1 MDTMDQKAL
10 KTRKLKLI
18 IIAVLAAVV
27 IFLVGIWAI
36 SIATNAGIGYHPIEN
51 PEVANIEGHQNG
63 VESTSPANSYNP
75 AVVEP
80 APTAP
85 TTPTAPTAPNAPT
98 APTTQAAN
106 PAIPS
111 PAHAPVATN
120 MPTTGPAEVVF
131 SALMLGVV
139 AYLAALN
146 VKFAREKRA

>member
-51 PEVANIEGHQNG
+51 PEVANTEGHQNG
-63 VESTSPANSYNP
+63 VEPTSPANSYNP
-75 AVVEP
+75 VVVEP

-85 TTPTAPTAPNAPT
+85 TTPTA
-98 APTTQAAN
+98 QAAN

-111 PAHAPVATN
+111 PTHAPVATN

>member
-51 PEVANIEGHQNG
+51 PEVANTEGHQNG
-63 VESTSPANSYNP
+63 VEPTSPANSYNP
-75 AVVEP
+75 VVVEP
-80 APTAP
+80 APNVP
-85 TTPTAPTAPNAPT
+85 TTPTT
-98 APTTQAAN
+98 PTTQATN

>member
-51 PEVANIEGHQNG
+51 PEVANTDDHQNG
-63 VESTSPANSYNP
+63 VEPTSPANSYNP
-75 AVVEP
+75 VVVEP
-80 APTAP
+80 
-85 TTPTAPTAPNAPT
+85 APNAPT

-111 PAHAPVATN
+111 PAHAPVAAN

>member
-51 PEVANIEGHQNG
+51 PEVANTEGHQNG
-63 VESTSPANSYNP
+63 VEPTSPANSYNP
-75 AVVEP
+75 VVVEP
-80 APTAP
+80 
-85 TTPTAPTAPNAPT
+85 APNAPT
-98 APTTQAAN
+98 APTAQAAN

-131 SALMLGVV
+131 SAFMLGVV

>member
-36 SIATNAGIGYHPIEN
+36 SIATNAGIGYQPIEN
-51 PEVANIEGHQNG
+51 PEVANTEDHQNG
-63 VESTSPANSYNP
+63 VEPTSPANSYNP
-75 AVVEP
+75 VVVEP
-80 APTAP
+80 AP
-85 TTPTAPTAPNAPT
+85 NAST

-111 PAHAPVATN
+111 PAHTPVATN

-131 SALMLGVV
+131 SAFMLGVV

>member
-10 KTRKLKLI
+10 KTRQLKLI

-51 PEVANIEGHQNG
+51 PEVANTDDHQNG
-63 VESTSPANSYNP
+63 VEPTSPANSYNP
-75 AVVEP
+75 VVVEP
-80 APTAP
+80 APN
-85 TTPTAPTAPNAPT
+85 TPTASN
-98 APTTQAAN
+98 APTTQTTN
-106 PAIPS
+106 PAITS

>member
-36 SIATNAGIGYHPIEN
+36 SIATNAGIGYQPIEN
-51 PEVANIEGHQNG
+51 PEVANTEDHQNG
-63 VESTSPANSYNP
+63 VEPTSPANSYNP
-75 AVVEP
+75 VVVEP
-80 APTAP
+80 APNAP
-85 TTPTAPTAPNAPT
+85 TTPT
-98 APTTQAAN
+98 TQATN

>member
-51 PEVANIEGHQNG
+51 PEVANTEGHQNG
-63 VESTSPANSYNP
+63 VEPPSPANSYNP
-75 AVVEP
+75 VVVEP

-85 TTPTAPTAPNAPT
+85 TTPTA
-98 APTTQAAN
+98 QAAN

>member
-36 SIATNAGIGYHPIEN
+36 SIATNAGIGYQPIEN
-51 PEVANIEGHQNG
+51 PEVANTEDHQNG
-63 VESTSPANSYNP
+63 VEPTSPANSYNP
-75 AVVEP
+75 VVVEP

-85 TTPTAPTAPNAPT
+85 TAPTA
-98 APTTQAAN
+98 QAAN

-111 PAHAPVATN
+111 PTHAPVATN

>member
-36 SIATNAGIGYHPIEN
+36 SIATNAGIGYQPIES
-51 PEVANIEGHQNG
+51 PEVANTEDHQNG
-63 VESTSPANSYNP
+63 VEPTSPANSYNP
-75 AVVEP
+75 VVVEP
-80 APTAP
+80 
-85 TTPTAPTAPNAPT
+85 APNAPT
-98 APTTQAAN
+98 APTAQAAN

-131 SALMLGVV
+131 SAFMLGVV

>member
-36 SIATNAGIGYHPIEN
+36 SIATNAGIGYQPIEN
-51 PEVANIEGHQNG
+51 PEVANTEDHQNG
-63 VESTSPANSYNP
+63 VEPTSPANSYNP
-75 AVVEP
+75 VVVAP

-85 TTPTAPTAPNAPT
+85 TTPTA
-98 APTTQAAN
+98 QAAN

>member
-36 SIATNAGIGYHPIEN
+36 SIATNAGIGYQPIES
-51 PEVANIEGHQNG
+51 PEVANTEDHQNG
-63 VESTSPANSYNP
+63 VEPTSPANSYSP
-75 AVVEP
+75 VVVEP
-80 APTAP
+80 
-85 TTPTAPTAPNAPT
+85 APNAPT
-98 APTTQAAN
+98 APTTPTTPTTPTAQATN

>member
-36 SIATNAGIGYHPIEN
+36 SIATNAGIGYQPIEN
-51 PEVANIEGHQNG
+51 PEVANTEDHQNG
-63 VESTSPANSYNP
+63 VEPTSPANSYNP
-75 AVVEP
+75 FVVEP
-80 APTAP
+80 APNAP
-85 TTPTAPTAPNAPT
+85 TTPTT
-98 APTTQAAN
+98 PTTQATN

>member
-36 SIATNAGIGYHPIEN
+36 SIATNAGIGYQPIEN
-51 PEVANIEGHQNG
+51 PEVANTEDHQNG
-63 VESTSPANSYNP
+63 VEPTSPANSYNP
-75 AVVEP
+75 VVVEP

-85 TTPTAPTAPNAPT
+85 TAL
-98 APTTQAAN
+98 TTQATN

-146 VKFAREKRA
+146 VEFAREKRA

>member
-51 PEVANIEGHQNG
+51 PEVANTEDHQNG
-63 VESTSPANSYNP
+63 VEPTSPANSYNP
-75 AVVEP
+75 VVVEP

-85 TTPTAPTAPNAPT
+85 TTPTA
-98 APTTQAAN
+98 QAAN

-111 PAHAPVATN
+111 PAHAPVAAN

>member
-1 MDTMDQKAL
+1 M
-10 KTRKLKLI
+10 
-18 IIAVLAAVV
+18 
-27 IFLVGIWAI
+27 AI

-51 PEVANIEGHQNG
+51 PEVANTEDHQNG
-63 VESTSPANSYNP
+63 VEPTSPANSYNP
-75 AVVEP
+75 VVVEP

-85 TTPTAPTAPNAPT
+85 TTPTA
-98 APTTQAAN
+98 QAAN

-111 PAHAPVATN
+111 PAHAPVAAN

>member
-51 PEVANIEGHQNG
+51 PEVANTEGHQNG
-63 VESTSPANSYNP
+63 VEPTSPANSYNP
-75 AVVEP
+75 VVVEP

-85 TTPTAPTAPNAPT
+85 TTPTA
-98 APTTQAAN
+98 QAAN

>member
-36 SIATNAGIGYHPIEN
+36 SIATNAGIGYQPIEN
-51 PEVANIEGHQNG
+51 PEVANTEDHQNG
-63 VESTSPANSYNP
+63 VEPTSPANSYNP
-75 AVVEP
+75 VVVEP

-85 TTPTAPTAPNAPT
+85 TTPTA
-98 APTTQAAN
+98 QAAN

>member
-51 PEVANIEGHQNG
+51 PEVANTDDHQNG
-63 VESTSPANSYNP
+63 VEPTSPANSYNP
-75 AVVEP
+75 VVVES
-80 APTAP
+80 
-85 TTPTAPTAPNAPT
+85 APNAPT

-111 PAHAPVATN
+111 PAHAPVAAN

>member
-36 SIATNAGIGYHPIEN
+36 SIATNAGIGYQPIEN
-51 PEVANIEGHQNG
+51 PEVANTEDHQNG
-63 VESTSPANSYNP
+63 VEPTSPANSYNP
-75 AVVEP
+75 VVVEP

-85 TTPTAPTAPNAPT
+85 TTPTA
-98 APTTQAAN
+98 QAAN

-111 PAHAPVATN
+111 PVHAPVAAN

>member
-18 IIAVLAAVV
+18 IIAVLAAIV

-36 SIATNAGIGYHPIEN
+36 SIATNAGIGYQPIEN
-51 PEVANIEGHQNG
+51 PEVANAEDHQNG
-63 VESTSPANSYNP
+63 VEPTSPANSYNP
-75 AVVEP
+75 VVVEP
-80 APTAP
+80 AS
-85 TTPTAPTAPNAPT
+85 TAPTASN

-111 PAHAPVATN
+111 PAHVPVATN

>member
-51 PEVANIEGHQNG
+51 PEVANTEGHQNG

-75 AVVEP
+75 VVVEP

-85 TTPTAPTAPNAPT
+85 TTPTA
-98 APTTQAAN
+98 QAAN
-106 PAIPS
+106 SAIPS
-111 PAHAPVATN
+111 PAHAPVAAN

>member
-51 PEVANIEGHQNG
+51 PEVANTDDHQNG
-63 VESTSPANSYNP
+63 VEPTSPANSYNP
-75 AVVEP
+75 VVVEP
-80 APTAP
+80 APNAP
-85 TTPTAPTAPNAPT
+85 TTPTT
-98 APTTQAAN
+98 PTTQATN

-111 PAHAPVATN
+111 PAHASVATN

>member
-51 PEVANIEGHQNG
+51 PEVANTDDHQNG
-63 VESTSPANSYNP
+63 VEPTSPANSYNP
-75 AVVEP
+75 VVVEP
-80 APTAP
+80 APT
-85 TTPTAPTAPNAPT
+85 APT

>member
-51 PEVANIEGHQNG
+51 PEVANTEGHQNG
-63 VESTSPANSYNP
+63 VEPTSPANSYNP
-75 AVVEP
+75 VVVEP

-85 TTPTAPTAPNAPT
+85 TTPTA
-98 APTTQAAN
+98 QATN

-111 PAHAPVATN
+111 PTHAPVATN

-139 AYLAALN
+139 AYLAVLN

>member
-51 PEVANIEGHQNG
+51 PEVANTEDHQNG
-63 VESTSPANSYNP
+63 VEPTSPANSYNP
-75 AVVEP
+75 VVVEP
-80 APTAP
+80 APTTP
-85 TTPTAPTAPNAPT
+85 TTPT
-98 APTTQAAN
+98 TQATN

>member
-36 SIATNAGIGYHPIEN
+36 SIATNAGIGYQPIEN
-51 PEVANIEGHQNG
+51 PEVANTEDHQNG
-63 VESTSPANSYNP
+63 VEPTSPANSYNP
-75 AVVEP
+75 VVVEP
-80 APTAP
+80 APN
-85 TTPTAPTAPNAPT
+85 TPTAPTA
-98 APTTQAAN
+98 QAAN

-111 PAHAPVATN
+111 PAHAPVAAN

>member
-10 KTRKLKLI
+10 KTRKLNLI

-36 SIATNAGIGYHPIEN
+36 SIATNAGIGYQPIEN
-51 PEVANIEGHQNG
+51 PEVANTEDHQNG
-63 VESTSPANSYNP
+63 VEPTSPANSYNP
-75 AVVEP
+75 VVVEP

-85 TTPTAPTAPNAPT
+85 TTPTA
-98 APTTQAAN
+98 QAAN

>member
-18 IIAVLAAVV
+18 IVAVLAAVV

-51 PEVANIEGHQNG
+51 PEVANTEGHQNG
-63 VESTSPANSYNP
+63 VEPTSPANSYNP
-75 AVVEP
+75 VVVEP

-85 TTPTAPTAPNAPT
+85 TTPTA
-98 APTTQAAN
+98 QAAN

-111 PAHAPVATN
+111 PTHAPVATN

-139 AYLAALN
+139 AYLAVLN

>member
-18 IIAVLAAVV
+18 IIAVLAAIV

-36 SIATNAGIGYHPIEN
+36 SIATNAGIGYQPIEN
-51 PEVANIEGHQNG
+51 PEVANTEDRQNG
-63 VESTSPANSYNP
+63 VEPTSPANSYNP
-75 AVVEP
+75 VVVEP
-80 APTAP
+80 APNT
-85 TTPTAPTAPNAPT
+85 PT

-106 PAIPS
+106 PAISS

>member
-51 PEVANIEGHQNG
+51 PEVANTEDHQNG
-63 VESTSPANSYNP
+63 VEPTSPANSYNP
-75 AVVEP
+75 VVVEP

-85 TTPTAPTAPNAPT
+85 TAPTA
-98 APTTQAAN
+98 QAAN

-111 PAHAPVATN
+111 PTHAPVATN

>member
-36 SIATNAGIGYHPIEN
+36 SIATNAGIGYQPIEN
-51 PEVANIEGHQNG
+51 PEVANTEDHQNG
-63 VESTSPANSYNP
+63 VEPTSPANSYNP
-75 AVVEP
+75 VVVEP

-85 TTPTAPTAPNAPT
+85 TTPTA
-98 APTTQAAN
+98 QAAN

-111 PAHAPVATN
+111 PAHAPVAAN

>member
-36 SIATNAGIGYHPIEN
+36 SIATNAGIGYQPIEN
-51 PEVANIEGHQNG
+51 PEVANAEDHQNG
-63 VESTSPANSYNP
+63 VEPTSPANSYNP
-75 AVVEP
+75 VVVEP

-85 TTPTAPTAPNAPT
+85 TTPTA
-98 APTTQAAN
+98 QAAN

-111 PAHAPVATN
+111 PAHAPVTTN

>member
-51 PEVANIEGHQNG
+51 PEVANTEDHQNG
-63 VESTSPANSYNP
+63 VEPTSPANSYNP
-75 AVVEP
+75 VVVEP

-85 TTPTAPTAPNAPT
+85 TAPTA
-98 APTTQAAN
+98 QAAN

-111 PAHAPVATN
+111 PTHAPVATN
-120 MPTTGPAEVVF
+120 MPTTGPAEVDF

>member
-51 PEVANIEGHQNG
+51 PEVANTEGHQNG
-63 VESTSPANSYNP
+63 VEPTSPANSYNP
-75 AVVEP
+75 VVVEP

-85 TTPTAPTAPNAPT
+85 TTPTA
-98 APTTQAAN
+98 QAAN

-146 VKFAREKRA
+146 VEFAREKRA

>member
-36 SIATNAGIGYHPIEN
+36 SIATNAGIGYQPIEN
-51 PEVANIEGHQNG
+51 PEVANTEDHQNG
-63 VESTSPANSYNP
+63 VEPTSPANSYNP
-75 AVVEP
+75 VVVEP
-80 APTAP
+80 APNIPTVPNAP
-85 TTPTAPTAPNAPT
+85 TTPTA
-98 APTTQAAN
+98 QAAN

-111 PAHAPVATN
+111 PTHAPVATN

>member
-36 SIATNAGIGYHPIEN
+36 SIATNAGIGYQPIEN
-51 PEVANIEGHQNG
+51 PEVANTEDHQNG
-63 VESTSPANSYNP
+63 VEPTSPANSYNP
-75 AVVEP
+75 VVVEP

-85 TTPTAPTAPNAPT
+85 TTPTA
-98 APTTQAAN
+98 QAAN

-111 PAHAPVATN
+111 PAHAPVTTN

>member
-63 VESTSPANSYNP
+63 VEPTSPANSYNP
-75 AVVEP
+75 VVVEP

-85 TTPTAPTAPNAPT
+85 TTPTA
-98 APTTQAAN
+98 QAAN

-111 PAHAPVATN
+111 PTHAPVATN

-139 AYLAALN
+139 AYLAVLN

>member
-1 MDTMDQKAL
+1 MDQKAL

-18 IIAVLAAVV
+18 IIAVLAAIV

-36 SIATNAGIGYHPIEN
+36 SIATNAGIGYQPIEN
-51 PEVANIEGHQNG
+51 PEVANTEDRQNG
-63 VESTSPANSYNP
+63 VEPTSPANSYNP
-75 AVVEP
+75 VVVEP
-80 APTAP
+80 APN
-85 TTPTAPTAPNAPT
+85 TPTALT

-106 PAIPS
+106 PAIS
-111 PAHAPVATN
+111 SSAHAPVATN